1 MGSDWFRAYRKF
13 ERQFPRAYDP
23 EYHPEKK
30 THSDPDIPREGK
42 LIATMKLDRKK
53 GKIIIER
60 VVE

>member
-1 MGSDWFRAYRKF
+1 MGSDCFRLYRRF
-13 ERQFPRAYDP
+13 ERTSPKSYGP
-23 EYHPEKK
+23 EYHPEKN